1 MAEETNGAAPAAA
14 EAKPS
19 LEDTLS
25 ATYDR
30 IMRDDAPA
38 AKEPER
44 EAETPSDK
52 PAVERARGPD
62 GKFIAKDAAETPAP
76 EKTETPPAVEAK
88 PAAPAEAEKPS
99 APVEQQPE
107 KVLIPKTWQ
116 NDKRREL
123 FIKAPPEVQKALAE
137 REAETEQGVAKLQQ
151 RYSQYEQLVSPIRQ
165 QLAIEGR
172 SPEQYLG
179 ALMAADN
186 MLRTNPMHGIAQIAR
201 MYGVDLGAV
210 TQQGAQPQDMG
221 NPLQAELMRVRQEL
235 EEIKAQ
241 PIKMAEAEAGQQ
253 IEQFAADPANR
264 FFPQVRALMSSI
276 LQSGT
281 ATTLQNAYEIA
292 TQAHPEVRKLIEAE
306 KAAQAQAAQAEAS
319 KRAAIDAQ
327 RAAAVN
333 AATRGGV
340 GATSTARGTWQQTL
354 DRTADRLFAT

>member
-19 LEDTLS
+19 IDDTLS

-30 IMRDDAPA
+30 LMRDDAPA
-38 AKEPER
+38 EKEPER
-44 EAETPSDK
+44 AQEEPSDK

-62 GKFIAKDAAETPAP
+62 GKFIAKEAAEAPAP

-210 TQQGAQPQDMG
+210 TQQAQPQDMG

>member
-1 MAEETNGAAPAAA
+1 MSEETNGAAPAAA

-19 LEDTLS
+19 LDDTLS
-25 ATYDR
+25 AAYDR
-30 IMRDDAPA
+30 IMARDA
-38 AKEPER
+38 EPER
-44 EAETPSDK
+44 EREQEKPVEAEKPSGD
-52 PAVERARGPD
+52 RARGPD
-62 GKFIAKDAAETPAP
+62 GKFVAKEAAAQEALAD
-76 EKTETPPAVEAK
+76 KTETPPAVEAK

-99 APVEQQPE
+99 APADQAE

-116 NDKRREL
+116 NDKRRDL
-123 FIKAPPEVQKALAE
+123 FIKAPPEVQRALAE

-210 TQQGAQPQDMG
+210 TQQAPQQDMG
-221 NPLQAELMRVRQEL
+221 NPLHAELMTLKQQL

-276 LQSGT
+276 LQSGA
-281 ATTLQNAYEIA
+281 ATSLKDAYELA
-292 TQAHPEVRKLIEAE
+292 TSAHPEIRKTLEAE
-306 KAAQAQAAQAEAS
+306 KAAQAQAAQAEAA
-319 KRAAIDAQ
+319 KRAAIEAQ
-327 RAAAVN
+327 RSAAMN

-354 DRTADRLFAT
+354 ERTADRLFS